1 MWWNILVLSHLQ
13 SLLTFRPPSL
23 GHTCRRVFLVH
34 RHGKHNTRVSSNLK
48 ISVMTGFLPRV
59 RWIPLKFK
67 GTMQGGLDFPWN
79 SAWEICSGA
88 SGSSTNSFARNY
100 KFSGEENKPQPV
112 HKQLWTASHHF
123 LRLHVML
130 HVETLCMNFASSGLV
145 HQ

>member
-1 MWWNILVLSHLQ
+1 
-13 SLLTFRPPSL
+13 
-23 GHTCRRVFLVH
+23 
-34 RHGKHNTRVSSNLK
+34 
-48 ISVMTGFLPRV
+48 MTGFLPRV

-67 GTMQGGLDFPWN
+67 GTMQGGLDFPPFFFADRLQFRQAVQKLYAQKYQNIQETSGFWGSLLQRVKTWGGGGFLINIQPWN

-100 KFSGEENKPQPV
+100 KFRGEENV